1 MHVTLIGQVDPHGTN
16 MGGIEVHLNELNR
29 HLEARGIDT
38 LVLGWTRRR
47 CKDDNFVPI
56 LRNKKLTGIRY
67 LISLILKAPFVDI
80 PENSI
85 IHGHRPDHILP
96 FIWRK
101 NAIIC
106 TLHGAH
112 ILNVELKWGR
122 LAEFIYSVIQAIALK
137 RADLIIYVSEWT
149 RRFFHRR
156 YPFLVRKKYA
166 VISPGVKNTFRP
178 SDEKGGRGYY
188 LPGITENDRLLI
200 YVGRL
205 EKEKKIDRLIEQVKG
220 SRFQLLIV
228 GEGREEEKL
237 RKAAEGYPN
246 IRFTGCVSH
255 EEVPSLINAAAAA
268 VLLSEYE
275 GMPIFVLESLA
286 CGKPVLSSDVGDI
299 RGLILDGKTGYIVNE
314 ANFMRYAKKLF
325 SEDYN
330 RFRKNCLA
338 AVKEHMWDLIGDKII
353 QAYKALG
360 M

>member
-1 MHVTLIGQVDPHGTN
+1 MHVTLIGQVDPRGINT
-16 MGGIEVHLNELNR
+16 GGIEVHLNELNR
-29 HLEARGIDT
+29 HLEDRGIDT
-38 LVLGWTRRR
+38 LVLGWTGQQ
-47 CKDDNFVPI
+47 CKDDNFIPI

-67 LISLILKAPFVDI
+67 LISLILKAPFIDI

-112 ILNVELKWGR
+112 ILNVKLKWGH
-122 LAEFIYSVIQAIALK
+122 LAEFIYSVVQAIALK

-149 RRFFHRR
+149 RRFFHKRH
-156 YPFLVRKKYA
+156 PFLVRKKYV

-178 SDEKGGRGYY
+178 SDEKGERGYY
-188 LPGITENDRLLI
+188 LPRITENARRLI

-205 EKEKKIDRLIEQVKG
+205 EKEKNIDRLIEQVKG
-220 SRFQLLIV
+220 SRYQLLIV
-228 GEGREEEKL
+228 GEGREEKKL
-237 RKAAEGYPN
+237 RKTSDGYSN
-246 IRFTGCVSH
+246 IVFTGRVNH
-255 EEVPSLINAAAAA
+255 KEIPSLINAADAA

-314 ANFMRYAKKLF
+314 ANFMRYAEKLF

-338 AVKEHMWDLIGDKII
+338 ASKEHMWDSIGDKII
-353 QAYKALG
+353 QAYKAFG
-360 M
+360 T